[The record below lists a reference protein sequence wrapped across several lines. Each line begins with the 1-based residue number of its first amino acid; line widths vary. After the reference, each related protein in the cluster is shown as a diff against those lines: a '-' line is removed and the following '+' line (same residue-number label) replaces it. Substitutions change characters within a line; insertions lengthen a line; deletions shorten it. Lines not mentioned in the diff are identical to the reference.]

1 MTLAMLLDKGITIL
15 LTGSVLAFIE
25 FLIKRSDDKADKK
38 DGIGK
43 ALEGIRKE
51 LETFREDVRKKFRKS
66 EKDGLRTQLLVLILL
81 KPDEGQEILT
91 IAERYF
97 KDLQGDWYMTSIFN
111 KWLTTNGGDSPEWFD
126 SKE

>member
-1 MTLAMLLDKGITIL
+1 MWATLLDRGITIL
-15 LTGSVLAFIE
+15 LTGSVLAFVE
-25 FLIKRSDDKADKK
+25 FLIKRHDDKADKK
-38 DGIGK
+38 NGIK
-43 ALEGIRKE
+43 ATLDSIKSE
-51 LETFREDVRKKFRKS
+51 LDTLKNDILKKFKKS

-81 KPDEGQEILT
+81 KPDEAQEILT

-111 KWLTTNGGDSPEWFD
+111 KWLIASGDDRPEWFD